1 MKECQEIAEAD
12 TMIGR
17 LIAEQEDL
25 LKERDRIEAKRDTLE
40 KKRDKLKTE
49 IDVLET
55 EKYDLIEDI
64 TG

>member
-25 LKERDRIEAKRDTLE
+25 LKELFK
-40 KKRDKLKTE
+40 
-49 IDVLET
+49 V
-55 EKYDLIEDI
+55 
-64 TG
+64 